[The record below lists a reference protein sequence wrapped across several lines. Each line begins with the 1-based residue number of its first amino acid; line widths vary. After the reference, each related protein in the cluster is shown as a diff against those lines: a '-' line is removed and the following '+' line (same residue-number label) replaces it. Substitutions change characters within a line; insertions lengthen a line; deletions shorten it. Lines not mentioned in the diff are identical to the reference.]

1 MPGNVSEIFFYRDR
15 PRIVVNR
22 QTYPVVWPL
31 CRIKES
37 LVTKKNVAD
46 DDFPFRRVQLYDL
59 VGG

>member
-1 MPGNVSEIFFYRDR
+1 MCLKYFFYGDR
-15 PRIVVNR
+15 PRIVVNH
-22 QTYPVVWPL
+22 QTYSIVWPL

-37 LVTKKNVAD
+37 LVTKKNAAD